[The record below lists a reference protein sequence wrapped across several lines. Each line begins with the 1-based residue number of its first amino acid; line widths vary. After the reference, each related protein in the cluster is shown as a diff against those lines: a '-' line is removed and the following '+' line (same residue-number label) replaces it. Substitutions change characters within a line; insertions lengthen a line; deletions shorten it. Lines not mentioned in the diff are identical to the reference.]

1 MIQPLSGD
9 KSAVARSRQTKLST
23 TLPKAKTFFETATNM
38 AMSEFAAN
46 GRPGVAKIYLMATDG
61 LASNK
66 AAAEKSFLEAKKQG
80 TIVETD
86 QYNSAD
92 AQIDFRTSTVVLC
105 YYMLKRCCTV
115 LPRPAGIKV
124 LMLAVGFW
132 ASVVP
137 APAKWLSYP
146 QISVEDGFAH
156 LNAQL
161 SEVRSPAIRIK
172 SKDCPSNAYLRRW
185 SPSCARAQSR
195 RLPQSRQL
203 RSP

>member
-86 QYNSAD
+86 QYNSAERSD
-92 AQIDFRTSTVVLC
+92 RLSDLNCCPVL
-105 YYMLKRCCTV
+105 LHV
-115 LPRPAGIKV
+115 
-124 LMLAVGFW
+124 
-132 ASVVP
+132 
-137 APAKWLSYP
+137 
-146 QISVEDGFAH
+146 D
-156 LNAQL
+156 
-161 SEVRSPAIRIK
+161 
-172 SKDCPSNAYLRRW
+172 
-185 SPSCARAQSR
+185 
-195 RLPQSRQL
+195 
-203 RSP
+203 